1 MEMTLGELQEW
12 IFIMNA
18 EVKREN
24 EAIKGGR

>member
-1 MEMTLGELQEW
+1 MEMTLGEFQEW
-12 IFIMNA
+12 ISIMNA